1 MRLIKPSHKILFISP
16 KPLEVIEAA
25 GRTCYKSEDKI
36 TEGSAEKFVRM
47 IIKRG
52 HLSVIE
58 HAYMSVRFICDRGVT
73 HEIVRHRLAAY
84 SQESTRY
91 CNYKGGVTFII
102 PPWVDIEEGDYGNK
116 LYINPNQNDK
126 ELSKVRWFNSIFD
139 SSQSY
144 ITLLFRGWSPQQA
157 RSVLP
162 NSLKTEIV
170 MTANLREWMHVFKLR
185 TSKAA
190 HPQMRE
196 LMCPLLKEMKTLVP
210 VIFDNIKDE
219 DEVCYRKEQRIKNLE
234 YDITN
239 WPGDE
244 KKDRL

>member
-1 MRLIKPSHKILFISP
+1 MILIKPNYKILYISP

-25 GRTCYKSEDKI
+25 GRTCYKSEKAI
-36 TEGSAEKFVRM
+36 TESSAKEFVKKR
-47 IIKRG
+47 IKDG

-102 PPWVDIEEGDYGNK
+102 PLWLSNIQEGEYDW
-116 LYINPNQNDK
+116 PNQQP
-126 ELSKVRWFNSIFD
+126 FNS
-139 SSQSY
+139 SKGSY
-144 ITLLFRGWSPQQA
+144 QAAIWLKAMAAAEAAYEDLLDYDWSPQQA

-162 NSLKTEIV
+162 NSLKTEII

-196 LMCPLLKEMKTLVP
+196 LMRPLLIEVKKRVP
-210 VIFDNIKDE
+210 IIFDN
-219 DEVCYRKEQRIKNLE
+219 C
-234 YDITN
+234 
-239 WPGDE
+239 
-244 KKDRL
+244 

>member
-1 MRLIKPSHKILFISP
+1 MILVKPSHEILFISS
-16 KPLEVIEAA
+16 KPLEMIEAA

-36 TEGSAEKFVRM
+36 IEGSAEKFVKM

-58 HAYMSVRFICDRGVT
+58 HPYMSVRFICDRGVT

-102 PPWVDIEEGDYGNK
+102 PPWIDILEGEFSETDAGK
-116 LYINPNQNDK
+116 LFPGGYCLEYNWFRFMLNAEHLYK
-126 ELSKVRWFNSIFD
+126 EL
-139 SSQSY
+139 
-144 ITLLFRGWSPQQA
+144 ITKWSPQQA

-196 LMCPLLKEMKTLVP
+196 LMIPLHKECKKLIP
-210 VIFDNIKDE
+210 IIFDDI
-219 DEVCYRKEQRIKNLE
+219 E
-234 YDITN
+234 Y
-239 WPGDE
+239 
-244 KKDRL
+244 

>member
-1 MRLIKPSHKILFISP
+1 MRLVKPSHKILFISP
-16 KPLEVIEAA
+16 KPLETIEAA

-36 TEGSAEKFVRM
+36 TEDSAEKFVKM
-47 IIKRG
+47 IIKQG

-58 HAYMSVRFICDRGVT
+58 HAMMSVKFICDRGVT

-91 CNYKGGVTFII
+91 CNYKGGVTFVI
-102 PPWVDIEEGDYGNK
+102 PPWVDIEEGEYTFVTPEQGVSGNIWIWYRDMLEDERSYK
-116 LYINPNQNDK
+116 DL
-126 ELSKVRWFNSIFD
+126 LSG
-139 SSQSY
+139 
-144 ITLLFRGWSPQQA
+144 GWSPQQA

-170 MTANLREWMHVFKLR
+170 MTANLREWIHVFKLR

-196 LMCPLLKEMKTLVP
+196 LMIPLLEEVKTLVP
-210 VIFDNIKDE
+210 VIFDDIKGE
-219 DEVCYRKEQRIKNLE
+219 
-234 YDITN
+234 
-239 WPGDE
+239 
-244 KKDRL
+244 

>member
-1 MRLIKPSHKILFISP
+1 MKLIKPSHKILFISP
-16 KPLEVIEAA
+16 KPLEMIEAA

-36 TEGSAEKFVRM
+36 TEGSAKIFTEM
-47 IIKRG
+47 ISKRG
-52 HLSVIE
+52 HLSVVE
-58 HAYMSVRFICDRGVT
+58 HPHMSVRFICDRGVS
-73 HEIVRHRLAAY
+73 HEIVRHRLASY

-102 PPWVDIEEGDYGNK
+102 PPWIDIEEGEHRLQPMGLIDSERIWFYSMINSENDYIK
-116 LYINPNQNDK
+116 LLGQ
-126 ELSKVRWFNSIFD
+126 R
-139 SSQSY
+139 
-144 ITLLFRGWSPQQA
+144 WSPQQA

-196 LMCPLLKEMKTLVP
+196 LMIPLLKEVKILVP
-210 VIFDNIKDE
+210 VIFDE
-219 DEVCYRKEQRIKNLE
+219 L
-234 YDITN
+234 
-239 WPGDE
+239 
-244 KKDRL
+244 

>member
-1 MRLIKPSHKILFISP
+1 MKYYLFRQNHS
-16 KPLEVIEAA
+16 
-25 GRTCYKSEDKI
+25 CYKSEKEI
-36 TEGSAEKFVRM
+36 TETSAKEFVR
-47 IIKRG
+47 KRVKDG

-102 PPWVDIEEGDYGNK
+102 PLWCKDITCGEYSFKDP
-116 LYINPNQNDK
+116 LFLPCSS
-126 ELSKVRWFNSIFD
+126 SKVWFHAMLDAEID
-139 SSQSY
+139 Y
-144 ITLLFRGWSPQQA
+144 IDILDLGWSPQQG

-196 LMCPLLKEMKTLVP
+196 IMCPLLEEMNTLVP
-210 VIFDNIKDE
+210 IIFDDIKVQPD
-219 DEVCYRKEQRIKNLE
+219 VCIVKEKRIENPE
-234 YDITN
+234 YGITN

-244 KKDRL
+244 KAIKDGML

>member
-1 MRLIKPSHKILFISP
+1 MILVKPSHEILFISP
-16 KPLEVIEAA
+16 EPLKMIEAA
-25 GRTCYKSEDKI
+25 GRTCYKSEGKI
-36 TEGSAEKFVRM
+36 TEGSAEKFVKM

-58 HAYMSVRFICDRGVT
+58 HPYMSVKFICDRGVT

-102 PPWVDIEEGDYGNK
+102 PSWINIKEGEYDFLSEDPRHGKAAWVWYKSMLERERDYK
-116 LYINPNQNDK
+116 DLL
-126 ELSKVRWFNSIFD
+126 EL
-139 SSQSY
+139 
-144 ITLLFRGWSPQQA
+144 GWSPQQA

-162 NSLKTEIV
+162 NSLKTEII

-185 TSKAA
+185 TSKTA

-196 LMCPLLKEMKTLVP
+196 LMRPLLEEAKKRVP
-210 VIFDNIKDE
+210 IIFDN
-219 DEVCYRKEQRIKNLE
+219 C
-234 YDITN
+234 
-239 WPGDE
+239 
-244 KKDRL
+244 